1 MPTTTI
7 KWNRTGSTYVHSIQ
21 GDDFNGNGSKDR
33 PFQSWYRAIVKGG
46 TIIAIGPTNEF
57 IPSLNDNIAIY
68 ADSPGAAWYDGE
80 RKTGLGGAVSN
91 HAGIEGDDESGN
103 HIYGKLIYDMLYL
116 RSRVPVGHG
125 GVGIFSGGNPSVGGG
140 SLLVDSFAFY
150 GSGSGH
156 HCAFIYPKF
165 NANTQSNAQMF
176 SSRNSQYDYSNRQ
189 TFVGVHS
196 WRRDINCTK
205 KYCVFDD
212 CTIPVIFAN
221 SVSVTFN
228 HCAFRNC
235 KFTIPAAYAV
245 GGVDLSITTEEIVA
259 LSNSEKSHTDVINEW
274 IAANVASTY
283 KVNIYDTCVMLR
295 NSDSLFRNLRC
306 VWRDADT
313 GEIVDAANSAN
324 AYIEPELSTFD
335 ISIAD
340 DSPAV
345 PYLSEFDAMWH
356 GSPSTDYKMAVATDL
371 LVNEEADGD
380 LQITGN
386 LAIKEDEYGKK
397 YITYEKD
404 IDDPTLVSDF
414 KGGIITTRPRMVPHS
429 QLFRYP
435 KINGRW
441 SNCFIAEKNRSEDI
455 YGRKI
460 TLTKSTVTFDAGE
473 PIALDADR
481 LWLKD
486 KPAVNQLTAGYR
498 YFVKS
503 GSILLYNSNTMV
515 WIEYNAGAT
524 INTIAGDIYFFK
536 ILVDETHTSNSV
548 ELIECLPNNNNEYD
562 ITNRVEIRL
571 FNSIDVAN
579 EYNSNEEL
587 LDEQWIPLQLLVDQ
601 VVGIHYYDLPQ
612 NDIVWTAEKGY
623 MISQNPNVNDTA
635 YTVAVHQQDPSV
647 RYDVFAGDT
656 VADKDQGV
664 YTKTQTKS
672 RPKYAF
678 SPLNETVVYVQLRFK
693 VVPFTENQVY
703 ENL

>member
-7 KWNRTGSTYVHSIQ
+7 KWNRTGQTYVHSII

-33 PFQSWYRAIVKGG
+33 PFQSWYRAVVKGG

-80 RKTGLGGAVSN
+80 RKTGVGGAVSN
-91 HAGIEGDDESGN
+91 HAGIEGDNESGN
-103 HIYGKLIYDMLYL
+103 HIYGKQIYDMLYL
-116 RSRVPVGHG
+116 RSRVPVGYG
-125 GVGIFSGGNPSVGGG
+125 GVGSDISGAAVGGG

-150 GSGSGH
+150 GTGSGN

-165 NANTQSNAQMF
+165 NANTNSNAQMF
-176 SSRNSQYDYSNRQ
+176 SSRHSSYDYSNRQ

-221 SVSVTFN
+221 AFAVTFN

-245 GGVDLSITTEEIVA
+245 GGVDLSITTEEIIA
-259 LSNSEKSHTDVINEW
+259 LSSTDKSHSDVINEW

-283 KVNIYDTCVMLR
+283 KVNIYETCVMLR

-345 PYLSEFDAMWH
+345 PYLSEFGAMWH
-356 GSPSTDYKMAVATDL
+356 GSPSLDYKMAIATDL
-371 LVNEEADGD
+371 LINEDADGD
-380 LQITGN
+380 LQLTGN
-386 LAIKEDEYGKK
+386 LTIKEDEYGKK
-397 YITYEKD
+397 YITYDKD
-404 IDDPTLVSDF
+404 INDSTIVDDF
-414 KGGIITTRPRMVPHS
+414 KGGLITTRPRLVPHS

-435 KINGRW
+435 KIHGQWAN
-441 SNCFIAEKNRSEDI
+441 SFMAEKERGTQLF
-455 YGRKI
+455 GRNI
-460 TLTKSTVTFDAGE
+460 TLTATTVTFDNGE
-473 PIALDADR
+473 SLTLDADR

-486 KPAVNQLTAGYR
+486 TPSANELTAGYR

-503 GSILLYNSNTMV
+503 GTILLYNSTSMV
-515 WIEYNAGAT
+515 WIEYNTGAI

-536 ILVDETHTSNSV
+536 ILTDDTHLAEQA

-562 ITNRVEIRL
+562 VANRVEIRL
-571 FNSIDVAN
+571 FNSAEVAN
-579 EYNSNEEL
+579 EYNSKEEL

-623 MISQNPNVNDTA
+623 MISQNPNINDTA
-635 YTVAVHQQDPSV
+635 YTIAVHQQDPSD
-647 RYDVFAGDT
+647 RYDVFAGDS

-672 RPKYAF
+672 RPRYAF
-678 SPLNETVVYVQLRFK
+678 SPLNETLVYAQLRFK
-693 VVPFTENQVY
+693 VVPFTDNQVY
-703 ENL
+703 ENI